1 MRWAFLFMVL
11 AMLCALVVV
20 LRGALVRDGLS
31 LLAVAFVAAA
41 FMSLWLANL
50 AEKARQR

>member
-11 AMLCALVVV
+11 AMLCALVIV

-31 LLAVAFVAAA
+31 LLAVAFAAA
-41 FMSLWLANL
+41 SLLSLWLTHL
-50 AEKARQR
+50 ADKATRR